1 MKKKIDIGLIGETA
15 VTMELLKLGYDV
27 INLNH
32 FKNNYKN
39 ADLIC
44 MNSDTGKSTMIQV
57 KTGTQKNLLAGFIS
71 ELDGTVLKLEEK
83 IIGPWVFVYTDKTF
97 SSMEFYVLTC
107 EEIIE
112 LIKTSCH
119 WYANEFYDR
128 QLKKKPMVG
137 VELTWLR
144 GETTPANKNRPE
156 YKSTLK
162 ESSRDRWDK
171 LEDLLSF

>member
-1 MKKKIDIGLIGETA
+1 MKRKIDIGLIGETA

-97 SSMEFYVLTC
+97 SSMEFYVLTR

-144 GETTPANKNRPE
+144 GETTPANKNRLE

>member
-1 MKKKIDIGLIGETA
+1 
-15 VTMELLKLGYDV
+15 
-27 INLNH
+27 
-32 FKNNYKN
+32 
-39 ADLIC
+39 
-44 MNSDTGKSTMIQV
+44 
-57 KTGTQKNLLAGFIS
+57 
-71 ELDGTVLKLEEK
+71 
-83 IIGPWVFVYTDKTF
+83 
-97 SSMEFYVLTC
+97 MEFYVLTR

-119 WYANEFYDR
+119 WYANEFYNR

-144 GETTPANKNRPE
+144 GETTPANKNCPE

-171 LEDLLSF
+171 IEDLLSF